1 MSVSSKTRTPADT
14 TASEETP
21 LLREPARDDVDVEA
35 EGGEDKTPSPI
46 PWCVLSAYRVP
57 VELKGAWCRGQ
68 FTILLILQLSEP
80 LTSQVIYPFLPQAS
94 SKSCVS
100 SGCC

>member
-21 LLREPARDDVDVEA
+21 LLRELARDDVDVEA
-35 EGGEDKTPSPI
+35 EGGENKTPSPI
-46 PWCVLSAYRVP
+46 PWCVTGVCGVCYGLMRAS
-57 VELKGAWCRGQ
+57 CRGQ

-94 SKSCVS
+94 
-100 SGCC
+100 

>member
-21 LLREPARDDVDVEA
+21 LLRESARDDVDVEA
-35 EGGEDKTPSPI
+35 EGGEDRVPSPI
-46 PWCVLSAYRVP
+46 PWCVLSACGGRGG
-57 VELKGAWCRGQ
+57 LMRACRGQ

-80 LTSQVIYPFLPQAS
+80 LTSQVIYPFLPQES
-94 SKSCVS
+94 YKLCMS